1 MAREGSKSLVDEARR
16 ELAIANR
23 ILAREELVDAYGHV
37 SVRHPTQPGRY
48 LLSHSLSPALV
59 TPVDLVEFDLT
70 GEPTSPENRQ
80 LYGERSIHGAIYGAR
95 PDVNAVVH
103 SHSHAV
109 IPYTV
114 TGTQIRP
121 IYHMG
126 TGIGQ
131 DVQIWDIRKVFGD
144 TSMLVRTMDQG
155 RDLAKSLGQGRVV
168 LMRGHGCVVVGPNL
182 KEAVLVS
189 VYLQANAKLQMQA
202 MQMGEVTYLT
212 PEEERLY
219 GGVHFSPLSMDRAW
233 RYFVERADLSGIDP
247 GSP

>member
-1 MAREGSKSLVDEARR
+1 MGTVPDAYTQ
-16 ELAIANR
+16 LAVANR
-23 ILAREELVDAYGHV
+23 ILAREEVVDAYGHV
-37 SVRHPTQPGRY
+37 SVRHPARPDRY
-48 LLSHSLSPALV
+48 VLSHSLSPALV
-59 TPVDLVEFDLT
+59 TPADLVEFDLA
-70 GEPTSPENRQ
+70 GEPTRPESRP
-80 LYGERSIHGAIYGAR
+80 LYGERSIHGAIYEAR

-103 SHSHAV
+103 SHSHTV

-114 TGTQIRP
+114 TGTQIRAV
-121 IYHMG
+121 YHMG

-131 DVQIWDIRKVFGD
+131 DVQIWDIRKAFGD
-144 TSMLVRTMDQG
+144 TSMLVRSMDQG

-189 VYLQANAKLQMQA
+189 IYLQINAKLQMQA

-219 GGVHFSPLSMDRAW
+219 GEVHFSPLSMDRAW
-233 RYFVERADLSGIDP
+233 RYFLERADLSGID
-247 GSP
+247 GL